1 VNFLK
6 TMSTSAITT
15 PIIALSSQG
24 PWNEARRGWLAKVGV
39 GIGLWDTVELELGSG
54 PDEVELD
61 ATILEGSA
69 DGKFVAFAAVDS

>member
-1 VNFLK
+1 MNFLK

-39 GIGLWDTVELELGSG
+39 GIGLWGMVELELGSG
-54 PDEVELD
+54 PDEVVE
-61 ATILEGSA
+61 LEGSA
-69 DGKFVAFAAVDS
+69 DGKSVAFAAVDS